1 MYLWLCYIVIAEKPR
16 EDHVFSFLSLY
27 VGPPPH
33 VVTSQSYK
41 SYMEELD
48 ETENELE
55 QQAVSRCLETGEI
68 QQKWR
73 P

>member
-1 MYLWLCYIVIAEKPR
+1 M
-16 EDHVFSFLSLY
+16 Y

-48 ETENELE
+48 ETETGQE
-55 QQAVSRCLETGEI
+55 QQAVSGWLQTGET
-68 QQKWR
+68 QQK
-73 P
+73 